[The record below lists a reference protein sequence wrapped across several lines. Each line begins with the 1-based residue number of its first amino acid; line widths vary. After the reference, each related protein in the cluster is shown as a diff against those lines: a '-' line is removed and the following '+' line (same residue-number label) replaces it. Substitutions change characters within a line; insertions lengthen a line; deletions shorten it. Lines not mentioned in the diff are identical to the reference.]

1 MKNNLKTTS
10 FWVGVSGAIVVILDC
25 LSSILNIKLY
35 SQEVQTIIIS
45 ICSVLIMVGY
55 ITKKSVDDKVESTKE
70 DLLQDLEDDK

>member
-55 ITKKSVDDKVESTKE
+55 ITEKSVDDKVESTKE